1 MITNRRTLRSAQ
13 GFTLL
18 EVILALVI
26 LGGALAI
33 FGEVMQLANRNA
45 ADAQAE
51 TQAQILAE
59 SVMDQMLAGA
69 IDASNASRQPLEIV
83 DATPWLYSVAVGT
96 TDRLGVIPVEVIV
109 EQDLEPQFSPVNY
122 RLFRWLPS
130 VAESDENAD
139 EAAADE
145 ADAQNSAG
153 QGGGATGG
161 STSGGQP

>member
-1 MITNRRTLRSAQ
+1 MNASRQTRRDRN

-45 ADAQAE
+45 ADARAE
-51 TQAQILAE
+51 SQAQLLAE
-59 SVMDQMLAGA
+59 SVMDQILAGA
-69 IDASNASRQPLEIV
+69 LDASNAARQPLEVV
-83 DATPWLYSVAVGT
+83 DATPWLYSVAIGT
-96 TDRLGVIPVEVIV
+96 TDRLGVIPVEVVV
-109 EQDLEPQFSPVNY
+109 EQDLEPRFNPVKF

-130 VAESDENAD
+130 AAESDENAD

-145 ADAQNSAG
+145 ADAQQSAG
-153 QGGGATGG
+153 QSSGATPPAAGG
-161 STSGGQP
+161 DQL